1 MHGRPAE
8 AVTAPDMAPQVTD
21 VQKALKGADYPASRD
36 ELVELAQRNGADEDV
51 IAALREADA
60 DRFDGPDQVM
70 AALKGQVSG
79 N

>member
-1 MHGRPAE
+1 
-8 AVTAPDMAPQVTD
+8 MAPQVTD